1 MNFTEKMAELDKIV
15 RNLEGE
21 NTSLENAL
29 TEFERGISLVKECKL
44 FLEEAK
50 QKVTI
55 LTDDGEVPFKDIKGE
70 CQ

>member
-55 LTDDGEVPFKDIKGE
+55 LTDDGEVPFNDIKGE
-70 CQ
+70 

>member
-29 TEFERGISLVKECKL
+29 TEFERGISLVRECKL

-55 LTDDGEVPFKDIKGE
+55 LTDDGEIPFKDIKGE
-70 CQ
+70 

>member
-55 LTDDGEVPFKDIKGE
+55 LTDDGELPFKDIKGE
-70 CQ
+70 

>member
-55 LTDDGEVPFKDIKGE
+55 LTDDGEVPFKDIKRE
-70 CQ
+70 

>member
-70 CQ
+70 

>member
-29 TEFERGISLVKECKL
+29 TEFERGISLVRECKL

-70 CQ
+70 

>member
-29 TEFERGISLVKECKL
+29 TEFERGITLVKECKL

-55 LTDDGEVPFKDIKGE
+55 LTDDGEVPFKDIKRE
-70 CQ
+70 

>member
-1 MNFTEKMAELDKIV
+1 MNCTEKMAELDKIV

-29 TEFERGISLVKECKL
+29 TEFERGISLVRECKL

-55 LTDDGEVPFKDIKGE
+55 LTDDGEIPFKDIKGE
-70 CQ
+70 

>member
-55 LTDDGEVPFKDIKGE
+55 LTDDGEVPIKDIKGE
-70 CQ
+70 

>member
-55 LTDDGEVPFKDIKGE
+55 LTDDGEIPFKDIKGE
-70 CQ
+70 

>member
-29 TEFERGISLVKECKL
+29 TEFERGISLVNECKL

-70 CQ
+70 